1 MEEELEARKDE
12 LVKVEQLEE
21 KLDKE
26 AAAISESLETLQEDL
41 EKYANFEVLA
51 EEADARQ
58 ERLQNLLEGL
68 RTRGTMLAD
77 VADAKE
83 SMVNVKAGHLMVRPS
98 SQHLTLS
105 LWIGVALASPPFLS
119 LEHTVRMLG
128 HAPGSRVA
136 SYS

>member
-1 MEEELEARKDE
+1 MSLQAKLEEELEARKDE

-26 AAAISESLETLQEDL
+26 AATIAESLGTLQDEL
-41 EKYANFEVLA
+41 QTYQNFEALT

-77 VADAKE
+77 VAAAKE
-83 SMVNVKAGHLMVRPS
+83 NMVNVKAGHLMVR
-98 SQHLTLS
+98 
-105 LWIGVALASPPFLS
+105 ACFCC
-119 LEHTVRMLG
+119 
-128 HAPGSRVA
+128 
-136 SYS
+136 